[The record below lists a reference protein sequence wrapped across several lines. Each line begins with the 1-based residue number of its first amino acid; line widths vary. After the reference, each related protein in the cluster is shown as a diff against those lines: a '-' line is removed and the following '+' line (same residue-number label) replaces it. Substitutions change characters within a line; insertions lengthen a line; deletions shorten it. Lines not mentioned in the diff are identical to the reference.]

1 MPDSGH
7 SQEDKAVVLEDTA
20 PPSNERA
27 ATPGHVP
34 AAIRTPDQR
43 LRVFVSSTLQEL
55 APERAAARQA
65 ITGLR
70 LSPVLFELG
79 ARPHPPRELYRAYL
93 AQSDVFIGIYWQ
105 RYGWVAPG
113 ETISGLED
121 EYRLSG
127 DKPKLMYVKTPAP
140 AREPGLQALLHRI
153 QADDTV
159 SYKPFATLD
168 ELRELI
174 ENDLALLLTER
185 FEQAQA
191 ATSAPPASA
200 ERRRT
205 NLPVQR
211 SPLLGRKQELATAT
225 GLLQRDDVGLLTL
238 TGPGGIGK
246 TRLGLCVAANLL
258 EHFADG
264 VFVVSLAP
272 ITDPAL
278 VTSAI
283 AQALGVRET
292 GGRPLVESLKDDLR
306 DKRLLL
312 VLDNFEQV
320 VAAAPLVAELLST
333 CPQIKVLVTSR
344 TPLHVH
350 EEQEL
355 AVPPLALPDPRH
367 PPAAKRLSEYA
378 AVELFVQRA
387 QDARPD
393 FMVTNDNA
401 SAVAEICRRLDGLP
415 LAIELAAARV
425 RVLPP
430 AALLARLERRLPL
443 LTGGAQDLPARQR
456 TMRGAIAWSY
466 DLLDEREK
474 TLFRRLSV
482 FVGGCTLEA
491 AEAVCNAAGDLAL
504 DVLDGVASLVDKSLL
519 HLHAGD
525 AEPRFG
531 MLDTIREYALERLA
545 ESGEEDAVRQQ
556 HATYYWGLIEEAE
569 SYVSSAARQVW
580 LDRLEAEHDNLRAAL
595 GWSETGTSDT
605 ETGRRLVG
613 ALSWFWFL
621 RGYLG
626 AGQRWIED
634 ALAWNYELLTEHE
647 KRLFRRLSVFVGGC
661 TLAAVQAVCTAPVD
675 PAEWR
680 EERSVHD
687 GLASLVDTGLLQRE
701 APGSPSHGSAAQADG
716 DDEPRLTMLEAIREY
731 ALKRLRESGE
741 EDAIRRQHA
750 AYYLALAEEAEPH
763 MVCVDREVWLDRLQ
777 VERDN
782 LWAASRS
789 GPETGLRL
797 AGALA
802 WFWLL
807 RGDVNEGRAALEN
820 ALARSPSPRS
830 GTSASGMAARA
841 RALYGAGR
849 LAATHGDYEAARPWL
864 EESVALFRQRED
876 KMGLARA
883 LVALGNAAAHLGD
896 YAQAQGRARE
906 SLALW
911 QALEQ
916 TDGIILCLAEL
927 AGMAAG
933 QGQAERA
940 GQLFGA
946 ADALFPASGIL
957 PDGSDRAAFDR
968 RLSEARTHLD
978 AAAFA
983 VGQAEGQAMTLE
995 QAVVCTSA
1003 GT

>member
-1 MPDSGH
+1 
-7 SQEDKAVVLEDTA
+7 
-20 PPSNERA
+20 
-27 ATPGHVP
+27 
-34 AAIRTPDQR
+34 
-43 LRVFVSSTLQEL
+43 
-55 APERAAARQA
+55 
-65 ITGLR
+65 
-70 LSPVLFELG
+70 
-79 ARPHPPRELYRAYL
+79 
-93 AQSDVFIGIYWQ
+93 
-105 RYGWVAPG
+105 
-113 ETISGLED
+113 
-121 EYRLSG
+121 
-127 DKPKLMYVKTPAP
+127 
-140 AREPGLQALLHRI
+140 
-153 QADDTV
+153 
-159 SYKPFATLD
+159 
-168 ELRELI
+168 
-174 ENDLALLLTER
+174 
-185 FEQAQA
+185 
-191 ATSAPPASA
+191 
-200 ERRRT
+200 
-205 NLPVQR
+205 
-211 SPLLGRKQELATAT
+211 
-225 GLLQRDDVGLLTL
+225 
-238 TGPGGIGK
+238 
-246 TRLGLCVAANLL
+246 
-258 EHFADG
+258 
-264 VFVVSLAP
+264 
-272 ITDPAL
+272 
-278 VTSAI
+278 
-283 AQALGVRET
+283 
-292 GGRPLVESLKDDLR
+292 
-306 DKRLLL
+306 
-312 VLDNFEQV
+312 
-320 VAAAPLVAELLST
+320 
-333 CPQIKVLVTSR
+333 
-344 TPLHVH
+344 
-350 EEQEL
+350 
-355 AVPPLALPDPRH
+355 VPPLALPDPRH

-393 FMVTNDNA
+393 FMVTTDNA

-430 AALLARLERRLPL
+430 AALLARLEHRLPL

-491 AEAVCNAAGDLAL
+491 VDAVCNAAGDLAL

-545 ESGEEDAVRQQ
+545 ESGEEDALRQQ

-569 SYVSSAARQVW
+569 SHVSSAARQVW

-626 AGQRWIED
+626 AGQRWLED

-647 KRLFRRLSVFVGGC
+647 KRLFWRLSVFAGGC
-661 TLAAVQAVCTAPVD
+661 TLAAVQAVCTAPID
-675 PAEWR
+675 PAQWR

-687 GLASLVDTGLLQRE
+687 GLESLVDTGLLQRE
-701 APGSPSHGSAAQADG
+701 APRSPPQGGPAQADG
-716 DDEPRLTMLEAIREY
+716 DGEPRLTMLEAIREY

-741 EDAIRRQHA
+741 EDAIRQQHA

-763 MVCVDREVWLDRLQ
+763 MVRADREVWLDRLQ

-782 LWAASRS
+782 LLAALKS

-820 ALARSPSPRS
+820 ALAHSPSARRGAPNS
-830 GTSASGMAARA
+830 CTAARA

-849 LAATHGDYEAARPWL
+849 LAAAQGDDHAARPWL

-927 AGMAAG
+927 AGVAAG

-957 PDGSDRAAFDR
+957 PDGADRATFDR
-968 RLSEARTHLD
+968 RLSEARAHLD
-978 AAAFA
+978 AVAFA
-983 VGQAEGQAMTLE
+983 AGQAEGQAMRLE
-995 QAVVCTSA
+995 QAVAYAVA
-1003 GT
+1003 APEQG